1 MLAQTQELES
11 DNHCLPSV
19 PVVLS
24 LEEVVSILKSTRKG
38 AAGPDGIPFRIFR
51 HFNRDLA
58 ASVLHVFQLSLDTGV
73 VPDAFK
79 VDICPVP
86 KVANLSPEEYR
97 PISLLP
103 ILSKLLER
111 VVIKRRASYLVG
123 DINPLQCAFVPRVGL
138 GTTAALTYTMH

>member
-1 MLAQTQELES
+1 M
-11 DNHCLPSV
+11 

-24 LEEVVSILKSTRKG
+24 LEEVVSILKSTEKG
-38 AAGPDGIPFRIFR
+38 AAGQDGIPFWSFR
-51 HFNRDLA
+51 DFNRDLA

-79 VDICPVP
+79 KAHTYPVP
-86 KVANLSPEEYR
+86 KVANPSPEEYR

-111 VVIKRRASYLVG
+111 VVIRRWASYLVG
-123 DINPLQCAFVPRVGL
+123 DIDPLQFAFVPRVGQ
-138 GTTAALTYTMH
+138 GTTTALTVQEPLGCS